1 MLGLL
6 KIIPDF
12 IKLPAALALGAL
24 VAFYPARWLGQSEGK
39 QMAATAALTKSV
51 QVLRERNTI
60 DDEVSTSDAA
70 ALCADLGLPDDQQ
83 AECVRRVLSPDAE
96 PADVSDHPEDR
107 SAVRKPDCQPQ

>member
-1 MLGLL
+1 MLSL
-6 KIIPDF
+6 IPDV
-12 IKLPAALALGAL
+12 IKLPAAIALGATL
-24 VAFYPARWLGQSEGK
+24 AFYPARWLGQSEGK

-96 PADVSDHPEDR
+96 PADVGNDPEDR
-107 SAVRKPDCQPQ
+107 STVRKPDCQPQ

>member
-1 MLGLL
+1 MLSL
-6 KIIPDF
+6 IPDV
-12 IKLPAALALGAL
+12 IKLPVAIALGAVL
-24 VAFYPARWLGQSEGK
+24 AFYPARWLGQSEGK

-96 PADVSDHPEDR
+96 PADVGSDSEDG

>member
-1 MLGLL
+1 MLSL
-6 KIIPDF
+6 IPDV
-12 IKLPAALALGAL
+12 IKMPIAIALGAVL
-24 VAFYPARWLGQSEGK
+24 AFYPARWLGQSEGK

-83 AECVRRVLSPDAE
+83 AECVRRVLSSDPE
-96 PADVSDHPEDR
+96 PADVGNDPENG
-107 SAVRKPDCQPQ
+107 STVRKPDCQPQ

>member
-1 MLGLL
+1 MLSL
-6 KIIPDF
+6 IPDV
-12 IKLPAALALGAL
+12 IKLPVAIALGATL
-24 VAFYPARWLGQSEGK
+24 AFYPARWLGQSEGK

-96 PADVSDHPEDR
+96 PADVGNDPEGR
-107 SAVRKPDCQPQ
+107 SAVRKPDCKPQ

>member
-1 MLGLL
+1 MLSL
-6 KIIPDF
+6 IPDV
-12 IKLPAALALGAL
+12 IKLPVAVALGAML
-24 VAFYPARWLGQSEGK
+24 AFYPARWLGQSEGK

-96 PADVSDHPEDR
+96 PADVGHRPEDG

>member
-1 MLGLL
+1 MLSM
-6 KIIPDF
+6 IPDV
-12 IKLPAALALGAL
+12 IKLPVAIALGAVL
-24 VAFYPARWLGQSEGK
+24 AFYPARWLGQSEGK

-83 AECVRRVLSPDAE
+83 AECVRRVLSPDPE
-96 PADVSDHPEDR
+96 PADVGNDPENG
-107 SAVRKPDCQPQ
+107 STVRKPDCQPQ